1 MDGLLTEAE
10 AASLIDSFATP
21 VTYIRTTGS
30 WNQYGE
36 WQQVGQ
42 PTSER
47 VNIASAS
54 QVGQMMTGSG
64 DQDRILDL
72 ASLAMNQR
80 AFYVAKRGSFVS
92 NPPTFGTETRAPDVI
107 VYEEKRYRV
116 MRIRG
121 NYPEA
126 GFWEIIGEAD

>member
-10 AASLIDSFATP
+10 AASLIDSFATS

-30 WNQYGE
+30 WNAYGE
-36 WQQVGQ
+36 WQQARVD
-42 PTSER
+42 TER
-47 VNIASAS
+47 VHIASAS
-54 QVGQMMTGSG
+54 QVGQMMSGSG

-72 ASLAMNQR
+72 ASLGMNQR

-107 VYEEKRYRV
+107 VYEQKRYRV

-126 GFWEIIGEAD
+126 GFWELIGEAD